1 MATYADMFEY
11 SSFVIVT
18 NTCKIEYSDV
28 TLLKDMCKKKAG
40 TKLPKIV
47 LNPKTGAFTI
57 PRAARVTVK
66 KAAPVEFKGVHT
78 RFEDKDESLDKPKK
92 KRATKKETTVFKVY
106 KGRCIHK
113 VDDKDKA
120 FDTVTDSIVD
130 ILGMYELKNQL
141 SVNGDGCIVMNGVWD
156 EFDTKTRYKT
166 ESGEYSFKRI
176 A

>member
-11 SSFVIVT
+11 ASFTVVMNDCT
-18 NTCKIEYSDV
+18 IEYSDV

-47 LNPKTGAFTI
+47 LNPKTGAFTV
-57 PRAARVTVK
+57 PRAAPVTVK
-66 KAAPVEFKGVHT
+66 KAPVEFKGVHT
-78 RFEDKDESLDKPKK
+78 RFEDEEHSSLDKPKK
-92 KRATKKETTVFKVY
+92 KRATKKEKTIFKVY

-113 VDDKDKA
+113 VDDKA
-120 FDTVTDSIVD
+120 FEQVTDSICFNLNLYGTD
-130 ILGMYELKNQL
+130 MKKHFSIDTN
-141 SVNGDGCIVMNGVWD
+141 GCIVFEGNWG